1 MKGCSSAQ
9 DRIRRMVHSNAILI
23 LILIPRQR
31 VSWKLPGDPIEVLA
45 MQIGHN
51 VTEDSVW
58 GKVARKIA
66 CDVDFSS
73 HNRVILGEAL
83 ADRLVEGDAD
93 VHAPDSS
100 LCLDVSDTS
109 EAAMDS
115 ELSEA
120 INSLREQLTPY
131 CTTIVS
137 CQKMA
142 STETK
147 VAELTCV

>member
-1 MKGCSSAQ
+1 MEHC
-9 DRIRRMVHSNAILI
+9 
-23 LILIPRQR
+23 
-31 VSWKLPGDPIEVLA
+31 
-45 MQIGHN
+45 
-51 VTEDSVW
+51 T
-58 GKVARKIA
+58 A
-66 CDVDFSS
+66 CDADFSS
-73 HNRVILGEAL
+73 PNRVILGEAL

-131 CTTIVS
+131 DDSFVSEDGSDGSAETKPTYRAEYMRCATRHCISTTRNATNTATRNVHRS
-137 CQKMA
+137 ALRETSHHRKGA
-142 STETK
+142 STTSR
-147 VAELTCV
+147 